1 MSYVEVVG
9 NGNRKIWQH
18 DIAVKQKLS
27 VDTKTLGGTFNM
39 EIQKE
44 QNNTTLTIKVIGRL
58 DAGSAPELSKE
69 LTTALDGITDLT
81 FDFAELQYIAS
92 AGLRVLLV
100 AQKRMNKQGSMKL
113 IHVNETVM
121 EVLDMTGFASLM
133 TIE

>member
-1 MSYVEVVG
+1 
-9 NGNRKIWQH
+9 
-18 DIAVKQKLS
+18 
-27 VDTKTLGGTFNM
+27 M
-39 EIQKE
+39 EIKKE
-44 QNNTTLTIKVIGRL
+44 LNGTALTIQVIGRL
-58 DAGSAPELSKE
+58 DAGSAPELSKFIAG
-69 LTTALDGITDLT
+69 ALDGVTDLT

>member
-1 MSYVEVVG
+1 
-9 NGNRKIWQH
+9 
-18 DIAVKQKLS
+18 
-27 VDTKTLGGTFNM
+27 M

-44 QNNTTLTIKVIGRL
+44 QNGSVLTIKVIGRL

-69 LTTALDGITDLT
+69 LNTALDGITELT

-113 IHVNETVM
+113 IHVSETVM

>member
-1 MSYVEVVG
+1 
-9 NGNRKIWQH
+9 
-18 DIAVKQKLS
+18 
-27 VDTKTLGGTFNM
+27 M
-39 EIQKE
+39 EIKKE
-44 QNNTTLTIKVIGRL
+44 QNGSALTIKVIGRL

-69 LTTALDGITDLT
+69 LTTALDGVTDLT

-113 IHVNETVM
+113 INVSEPVL

-133 TIE
+133 TIA

>member
-1 MSYVEVVG
+1 
-9 NGNRKIWQH
+9 
-18 DIAVKQKLS
+18 
-27 VDTKTLGGTFNM
+27 M
-39 EIQKE
+39 EIKKE
-44 QNNTTLTIKVIGRL
+44 LNGSALTIKVIGRL
-58 DAGSAPELSKE
+58 DAGSAPELSKFING
-69 LTTALDGITDLT
+69 TLDGVTDLT